1 MKTRLAPRQ
10 PRRGSR
16 TRAGAPGFT
25 LAEMLVS
32 SGVFSM
38 AMLALIYAQLAGLRY
53 DQLVASKAGA
63 SETSRRGFDLL
74 TAEIRSA
81 KLWSVG
87 NGSQSAYVACGNG
100 TNQQGNAIQLHS
112 TTATNTYVRYFFDQ
126 AKGRLCRAIS
136 SKTGYSVI
144 AENLTNTMSFRAESY
159 DGNVVQDLQYKYV
172 IATTLEFAQFQY
184 PLTRVGPKYYY
195 NYYRL
200 QLKAASHCPN

>member
-1 MKTRLAPRQ
+1 M
-10 PRRGSR
+10 
-16 TRAGAPGFT
+16 
-25 LAEMLVS
+25 
-32 SGVFSM
+32 
-38 AMLALIYAQLAGLRY
+38 
-53 DQLVASKAGA
+53 ASKAGA
-63 SETSRRGFDLL
+63 SETSRRGFNLL
-74 TAEIRSA
+74 TTEIRSA

-112 TTATNTYVRYFFDQ
+112 TTATNSYVRYFFDQ

-136 SKTGYSVI
+136 GQTGYSVI
-144 AENLTNTMSFRAESY
+144 AENLTNAMGFRAESY
-159 DGNVVQDLQYKYV
+159 DGTVAQDLQYKYV